1 MVYDSWPMSNMSH
14 SLWSIDYELKLCSL
28 TYSEGGGTSLSKISL
43 KSPLSKSVEIVSFSK
58 PVLSIVLNFLF
69 EFCCECAVGN
79 IEAIRNKKVFI
90 LSLPN
95 QFRFQNVPNSEC
107 SSLKN

>member
-1 MVYDSWPMSNMSH
+1 M
-14 SLWSIDYELKLCSL
+14 
-28 TYSEGGGTSLSKISL
+28 SKISL

-58 PVLSIVLNFLF
+58 PVLSMVLNFLC
-69 EFCCECAVGN
+69 EFCCEFCCEFTVGN
-79 IEAIRNKKVFI
+79 VEAIRNKTVFI

>member
-1 MVYDSWPMSNMSH
+1 MSH
-14 SLWSIDYELKLCSL
+14 SLWTKNCSS

-58 PVLSIVLNFLF
+58 PVLSMVLDFLC
-69 EFCCECAVGN
+69 EFCCDCAVGSV
-79 IEAIRNKKVFI
+79 EAIRNKIVFI

>member
-1 MVYDSWPMSNMSH
+1 MDHNTMYMGFKSS
-14 SLWSIDYELKLCSL
+14 
-28 TYSEGGGTSLSKISL
+28 TYSEGGGTSLSKIVS
-43 KSPLSKSVEIVSFSK
+43 KSPLSKSVEKVSLSK
-58 PVLSIVLNFLF
+58 PALSIVLNLLC
-69 EFCCECAVGN
+69 EFCCELAVGSV
-79 IEAIRNKKVFI
+79 EAIRNKTVFI

>member
-1 MVYDSWPMSNMSH
+1 M
-14 SLWSIDYELKLCSL
+14 
-28 TYSEGGGTSLSKISL
+28 SKISS

-58 PVLSIVLNFLF
+58 PDLSMVLNFLC
-69 EFCCECAVGN
+69 EFCCEFAVGSV
-79 IEAIRNKKVFI
+79 EAIRNKIVFI